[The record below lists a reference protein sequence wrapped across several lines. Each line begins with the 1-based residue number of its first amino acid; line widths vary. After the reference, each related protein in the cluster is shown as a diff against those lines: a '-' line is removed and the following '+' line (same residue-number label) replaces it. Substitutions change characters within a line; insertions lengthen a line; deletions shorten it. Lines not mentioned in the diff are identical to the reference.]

1 ARRGDA
7 AGLSAGS
14 QPGGQDES
22 SAVRASW
29 AYRPAADGWYPADR
43 APSRTTASAAW
54 TRTRAAASSVPD
66 SAARTSPVHR
76 PSWRRWDRQYGPRVA
91 RRAAAGGVVVESRLD
106 EGGSAVH
113 SGREQPRLPGEVP
126 VQRGG
131 RDAHVRAD
139 TLHRDGVVAVPVKPG
154 DRRRDRLLPGR

>member
-1 ARRGDA
+1 PYPAADRPLLARRGDA

-66 SAARTSPVHR
+66 SAARTSPIHLT
-76 PSWRRWDRQYGPRVA
+76 SWRRWELRS
-91 RRAAAGGVVVESRLD
+91 RRLAS
-106 EGGSAVH
+106 GSTAP
-113 SGREQPRLPGEVP
+113 SSE
-126 VQRGG
+126 
-131 RDAHVRAD
+131 
-139 TLHRDGVVAVPVKPG
+139 
-154 DRRRDRLLPGR
+154 